1 MFIYLDESYNLR
13 DRNKKQF
20 ISINGFMALDIAKI
34 RKRWQQARKPFANG
48 KRRIHANDNRFNLL
62 RQKAVEIIRTH
73 PVYLITAFQEIQR
86 IPFHRDK
93 KYFTKNKLNFEK
105 VYTDLCKQ
113 LLFSLK
119 LDEYKRIVI
128 TIDNRKNKASL
139 LGKNKFRAEIFKGI
153 KIIYPDLNVEKPRL
167 IPSSSDVLL
176 ELADF
181 ISNIFYRDYLD
192 NEKGIL
198 SELRIKIIQIKNP
211 LK

>member
-1 MFIYLDESYNLR
+1 MYIYLDESYNLK

-34 RKRWQQARKPFANG
+34 RKRWKQARKPFAD
-48 KRRIHANDNRFNLL
+48 KKRIHANDKYFNSL
-62 RQKAVEIIRTH
+62 RQKAIEIIKTH
-73 PVYLITAFQEIQR
+73 PAYLITTFQEIQK
-86 IPFHRDK
+86 IPFHKDK
-93 KYFTKNKLNFEK
+93 KYFIKNKLNFEK
-105 VYTDLCKQ
+105 IYTDLCKQ

-119 LDEYKRIVI
+119 LNEYKRIVI
-128 TIDNRKNKASL
+128 TVDNRKNKASL
-139 LGKNKFRAEIFKGI
+139 LGKNKFREEIFQGLKTA
-153 KIIYPDLNVEKPRL
+153 YPCLRIEKPRL
-167 IPSSSDVLL
+167 IPSSSDILL

-181 ISNIFYRDYLD
+181 VSNIFYRDYID